1 MSVKY
6 LILIDMSILSCSI
19 NMYFR
24 VFAVI
29 GVLLVLVLIVAILLY
44 KCKSGR
50 RRIMKKICRGL

>member
-1 MSVKY
+1 MLVKY
-6 LILIDMSILSCSI
+6 LILIDMSILSYSI

-24 VFAVI
+24 VFSVI
-29 GVLLVLVLIVAILLY
+29 GVLLFLVIMAILLY